1 MLVCLLSFCNVFL
14 GKLILAFFYV
24 SIFSRIMP
32 NEKMPKNA
40 TFFVV
45 LVVTLN
51 DIKKNKRAKI
61 TYMQIKN
68 PNKS

>member
-1 MLVCLLSFCNVFL
+1 
-14 GKLILAFFYV
+14 
-24 SIFSRIMP
+24 MP